1 VLQFP
6 TPIEQLAY
14 ETVALFHRMKLV
26 VQQLHGGGEMAAG
39 KRGILKGIEIRG
51 PQTIP
56 QMARA
61 RPVSRQHIRA
71 VVEPL
76 VAEGLV
82 EYADNPDH
90 KRSKIVRMTPAGLA
104 RLEEINRREKK
115 FFARLGAEFDPQK
128 LAEAAETLR
137 ALRELL
143 AGREWGTGS
152 SKPRR
157 RKRRKE

>member
-1 VLQFP
+1 
-6 TPIEQLAY
+6 
-14 ETVALFHRMKLV
+14 
-26 VQQLHGGGEMAAG
+26 
-39 KRGILKGIEIRG
+39 
-51 PQTIP
+51 
-56 QMARA
+56 MARA

-76 VAEGLV
+76 VTEGLV

-115 FFARLGAEFDPQK
+115 FFAQLGAEFDPQK

-143 AGREWGTGS
+143 AGREWGTGA